1 MQSVDKMQTAR
12 HTPHQRILPMMDY
25 VGGSA
30 IWKDRERPGGGGLGG
45 RTPV

>member
-1 MQSVDKMQTAR
+1 MQLVDKMQTAR
-12 HTPHQRILPMMDY
+12 HTPHQCILPMVDY

-30 IWKDRERPGGGGLGG
+30 IWKDRERRGGVGG